1 MSVERPLLAIITA
14 RGGSKGLPGKNM
26 RMLCGQPLL
35 HYSIEAAKKSSQ
47 VDRVVVTSD
56 DPAILGFAQQSGV
69 VALQR
74 PAHLAT
80 DSASSLDVIRHV
92 FETQKDHA
100 DFILLQPTSPLRTSA
115 HINESIA
122 LYRREKAGSVI
133 GVKEYGPDP
142 FKCFVLGPK
151 NDLQPLVKP
160 DFKPRQELPMTY
172 LCNGAI
178 YVCGRQTFLKQNTLF
193 VETCLPYVMNADIS
207 IDIDTLEDLQA
218 TEKLMQSN
226 R

>member
-1 MSVERPLLAIITA
+1 MSSERPLLAIITA

-26 RMLCGQPLL
+26 RLLCGHPLTY
-35 HYSIEAAKKSSQ
+35 YSIEAAKKSSQ
-47 VDRVVVTSD
+47 IDRVVVTSD
-56 DPAILGFAQQSGV
+56 DPAILDFARQCGV

-74 PAHLAT
+74 PEHLAT

-92 FETQKDHA
+92 FETEKDHA

-122 LYRREKAGSVI
+122 LYRSEKAGSVI

-160 DFKPRQELPMTY
+160 DFRPRQQLPMTY

-178 YVCGRQTFLKQNTLF
+178 YVCGRETFLKQNTLF
-193 VETCLPYVMNADIS
+193 VDTCLPYVMSSDIS
-207 IDIDTLEDLQA
+207 YDIDTLEDLQA
-218 TEKLMQSN
+218 VEKIMQAG